1 MVEPLIDMIGEV
13 DPTCQNNDHLPVI
26 HFEFDGIDYPLGPE
40 DYILKTTIAGH
51 LECVLGIIGMEVPD
65 DYDFP
70 YLIIGDSFIRKYYSY
85 FDMDN
90 MRVGF
95 SPKNEP
101 CWPPPC
107 PACRGRA

>member
-1 MVEPLIDMIGEV
+1 M
-13 DPTCQNNDHLPVI
+13 T
-26 HFEFDGIDYPLGPE
+26 
-40 DYILKTTIAGH
+40 
-51 LECVLGIIGMEVPD
+51 ECVLGIIGMEVPD

-95 SPKNEP
+95 SLANHLETSY
-101 CWPPPC
+101 
-107 PACRGRA
+107 